1 MKNRFG
7 MEDVGRLSFVGSCS
21 LFNQLFLSDPEF
33 CAYKQTGQEPHL
45 LLMRAVRYRMEGKMF
60 LSNLTEP
67 QKTAF
72 YNIALGLIY
81 SDDILDIN
89 EAHLMAK
96 FKSEMGLSNEKIPK
110 NENTKDLLKAF
121 DTKQSKAIL
130 VLELLILA
138 YSDGDFNVD
147 ESTYI
152 REIVDTLGINSF
164 DFTEMRWWV
173 EKKTALD
180 REARKFF

>member
-1 MKNRFG
+1 
-7 MEDVGRLSFVGSCS
+7 
-21 LFNQLFLSDPEF
+21 
-33 CAYKQTGQEPHL
+33 
-45 LLMRAVRYRMEGKMF
+45 MF
-60 LSNLTEP
+60 LFNLTEP
-67 QKTAF
+67 QRIAF
-72 YNIALGLIY
+72 YSIALGLIY

-96 FKSEMGLSNEKIPK
+96 FKSEMDLSNEKIPR

-138 YSDGDFNVD
+138 YSDDDFNVD

-152 REIVDTLGINSF
+152 REIVDYL
-164 DFTEMRWWV
+164 
-173 EKKTALD
+173 
-180 REARKFF
+180 